1 MCELLGMSANVPT
14 DICFSFTGLMHRG
27 GHTGP
32 HRDGWGVA
40 FYEGRGCRL
49 FQDPRPSVDS
59 EIARL
64 LLRYSIKSCNV
75 ICHIRRAT
83 HGRVALENTH
93 PFQRELWGR
102 PWVFAHNGKLRGV
115 KRWPLSEYYR
125 PIGTTDSEYAFCWLL
140 GRLRERF
147 PGPPR
152 RRETLWRYLAG
163 LARELHA
170 LGSFNILMSDGRVLY
185 AFCSTHLAWLTRC
198 APFGEARLLDAE
210 LTVDFAKVTTPDDVV
225 TVIATRPLTSNE
237 TWTTMSPGSLVIFD
251 GGFPFEVGSRGKV
264 RPLPLRHPC
273 LGSSSRPSPRSPWAR
288 PS

>member
-14 DICFSFTGLMHRG
+14 DICFSFTGLMRRG

-40 FYEGRGCRL
+40 FYEDRGCRI

-102 PWVFAHNGKLRGV
+102 PWVFAHNGKLRAV
-115 KRWPLSEYYR
+115 KRWPLSDYYH
-125 PIGTTDSEYAFCWLL
+125 PVGTTDSEHAFCWLL

-147 PGPPR
+147 PSPPR
-152 RRETLWRYLAG
+152 RRETLWRHLAA
-163 LARELHA
+163 LTRELHT
-170 LGSFNILMSDGRVLY
+170 LGTFNMLMSDGHVLY

-210 LTVDFAKVTTPDDVV
+210 LTVDFTEVTTPDDVV

-237 TWTTMSPGSLVIFD
+237 TWTTISPGSLVVFD
-251 GGFPFEVGSRGKV
+251 GGFPFDVRGNGKIL
-264 RPLPLRHPC
+264 PLPLRHPC
-273 LGSSSRPSPRSPWAR
+273 LGTRSSQRPRAWQS
-288 PS
+288 